1 MEELVQC
8 FKRECTPIWEGMHLG
23 LHHKMQFYNLVA
35 QYRQMDQSA
44 EMLCEFIVT
53 MSKFAARII

>member
-8 FKRECTPIWEGMHLG
+8 FKRECTPIWGKG
-23 LHHKMQFYNLVA
+23 FALHHKMQFYNLVA

-53 MSKFAARII
+53 MSKFVTLII